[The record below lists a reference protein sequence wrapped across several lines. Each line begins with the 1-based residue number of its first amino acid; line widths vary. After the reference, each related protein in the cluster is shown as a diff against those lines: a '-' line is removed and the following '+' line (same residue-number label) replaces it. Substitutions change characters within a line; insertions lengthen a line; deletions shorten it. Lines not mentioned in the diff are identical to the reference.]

1 LVSGLRLLLAGMG
14 PTIGLNGLHG
24 HTNASWASFIFVFS
38 LLDLF
43 INQVDLLILNKD
55 FSNNTTK
62 VFIVNEILKHKI
74 KQLAMKHK

>member
-1 LVSGLRLLLAGMG
+1 LAGMG

-24 HTNASWASFIFVFS
+24 HTNDSWASFIFVFS